1 MSANALP
8 CPKPAAPD
16 RAGAQD
22 DTKALARE
30 LHIVPGVG
38 IAAHVLQGA
47 ELRILRAHS
56 DLPALIFVDQGIKTV
71 QPERGLAVQANPGQ
85 AIVLA
90 GNQTVDFTN
99 AVHPGTCYEA
109 RWLVF
114 DRALFDDPYYRD
126 RAARLPTQG
135 AATARLLPH
144 APDNL
149 AAAFTNARHA
159 LSPAA
164 GLPEAI
170 ARQRAL
176 EVMHWL
182 LECGTALHCPPVNAS
197 VAARV
202 RALIAARLDHAW
214 TARDVA
220 SALAQSEATLRRRL
234 AAENTSLTA
243 LLADARMATALTLLQ
258 ATTRPVAHIALAV
271 GYESPSRFAIRFRQR
286 FGFAPT
292 AVRGHERTF
301 TPPHRSIDP

>member
-1 MSANALP
+1 MSATALS
-8 CPKPAAPD
+8 
-16 RAGAQD
+16 RQQSVRG
-22 DTKALARE
+22 DTGALARE

-47 ELRILRAHS
+47 GLRILRVHS
-56 DLPALIFVDQGIKTV
+56 DLPSLIFVDQGVKSV
-71 QPERGLAVQANPGQ
+71 QPERGPAVRAKAGQ

-99 AVHPGTCYEA
+99 AVLPGAQYEA

-126 RAARLPTQG
+126 SAARLPKQE
-135 AATARLLPH
+135 AALARLLPRV
-144 APDNL
+144 PDNL
-149 AAAFTNARHA
+149 THAFENARHA
-159 LSPAA
+159 LSPGAHMPA
-164 GLPEAI
+164 AI
-170 ARQRAL
+170 ARQRLL

-182 LECGTALHCPPVNAS
+182 LECGIELHCPEVNPGT
-197 VAARV
+197 AARV
-202 RALIAARLDHAW
+202 RALVSSRLDHGW

-258 ATTRPVAHIALAV
+258 ATSRPVAHIALAV

-292 AVRGHERTF
+292 AVRGHERAH
-301 TPPHRSIDP
+301 PSPQRSIDQ